1 MNIKLTLLTAACALA
16 LSACGDKTPP
26 PAAPAATPPATSA
39 ETMPANPPPAAAE
52 TTAAPAATAPAK
64 GSKMAVVTDCATE
77 FEANDAMQYS
87 VNSITIPSSCTD
99 FTITLKH
106 VGKMPVTAM
115 GHNVVITKF
124 ADMQNVAGDGMKAG
138 LAENYVKPGDD
149 RVIAHSK
156 MIGGGES
163 TSFSFP
169 VSKLPADGR
178 YEFFCSFPGHAA
190 LMKGSIAVE

>member
-77 FEANDAMQYS
+77 FEANDAMQYN